1 MSSTNKH
8 GLSRNI
14 PSEIKRMVRKRCGY
28 GCVICGFAIY
38 QYHHFDPPFKDA
50 KKHDPKKII
59 LLCGSHHDL
68 YGKGRLSDITIQRY
82 NEKPK
87 CMELGFSFGPFDI
100 GNIHPNVILGPTTCV
115 NTSRILEIYGT
126 DILRIDPP
134 DENGAP
140 FSLSGIF
147 CDDEGNEI
155 FRIIKNEWLGSIN
168 NWDIEITGNAITIR
182 RDLRKIALK
191 IVSRPPQ
198 DLVIEVIDMKFRDVQ
213 IKGKIGSVFEISLP
227 NKRLILKN
235 ATFKNL
241 RGAIRIN

>member
-1 MSSTNKH
+1 
-8 GLSRNI
+8 
-14 PSEIKRMVRKRCGY
+14 
-28 GCVICGFAIY
+28 
-38 QYHHFDPPFKDA
+38 
-50 KKHDPKKII
+50 
-59 LLCGSHHDL
+59 
-68 YGKGRLSDITIQRY
+68 
-82 NEKPK
+82 
-87 CMELGFSFGPFDI
+87 MELGFSFGPFDI